1 MKYLSTFDNLNEEWL
16 SRKQRQTPPK
26 KEFIKTSLDL
36 IKKYTNNLL
45 TDDFMK
51 IHLQEKWNYDFDYYK
66 VKSIAKV
73 GKNKFDI
80 WLTTYDSSY
89 VKLDDVNYLL
99 EI

>member
-1 MKYLSTFDNLNEEWL
+1 MKHLSTFNSLNEEWL
-16 SRKQRQTPPK
+16 INRKQQQTPK

-36 IKKYTNNLL
+36 IKKYINNLL

-51 IHLQEKWNYDFDYYK
+51 IHSQEKDNYDFDYYK
-66 VKSIAKV
+66 VKSITKV